1 MNELRKEAH
10 GQVAALMGG
19 KGAFVREEG
28 RGCTDCLFCLLFIAY
43 WGLMCYLIFFALEHG
58 DIDRLIKPRDME
70 MNSCGLTT
78 GSVDMSK
85 YNQLYLPNPA
95 NEKIQICVDGCPGG
109 STGTCSG
116 NLTRNYMIVDGVDVS
131 PPSGG
136 ATLGALASLAGI
148 KLPGPDKY
156 EREGSCVEMG
166 DCSDGV
172 ADVLEVDCVGKGVCL
187 NGTDIIHESAE
198 KRICQYDTITLEE
211 TGFTFEPF
219 EWETYTWKHNE
230 EDGLF
235 LCMPKEMAG

>member
-1 MNELRKEAH
+1 VNELRKEAH

-230 EDGLF
+230 EEGLF